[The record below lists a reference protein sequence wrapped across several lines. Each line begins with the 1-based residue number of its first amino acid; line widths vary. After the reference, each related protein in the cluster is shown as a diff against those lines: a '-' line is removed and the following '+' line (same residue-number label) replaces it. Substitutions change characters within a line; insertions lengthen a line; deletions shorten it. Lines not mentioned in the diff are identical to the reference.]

1 MSSSVAATP
10 FLVTKEYRRFAE
22 FCDACRRYRYI
33 GLCFGPPGVGKT
45 VSARRYARWDIVES
59 SNPWWM
65 PSSSAEA
72 PSPDLEEGMR
82 FDTILYTPRVS
93 NSPSQIER
101 EVEEARKHV
110 HMLSWYQDWYRCRK
124 ERGAGERGRTDG
136 EDTSPSPAVGE
147 PATLVLIDEAD
158 RLKTAGLEQARDLF
172 DRDGIGLVLIGMPGL
187 EKRLSRYA
195 QLYSRVGFV
204 HAFRPLGEAE
214 MRHLLKEKWRQ
225 MGLTL
230 TEGDFTDE
238 EATAAILRITGGNFR
253 LLHRLLSQVERILL
267 LNELRTVT
275 REVIEAAREGLVIGN
290 V

>member
-1 MSSSVAATP
+1 VP
-10 FLVTKEYRRFAE
+10 FLVTKEYRRFCE

-45 VSARRYARWDIVES
+45 VSARRYARWDVVEGS
-59 SNPWWM
+59 DPHWL

-72 PSPDLEEGMR
+72 PSPDLEEDMR

-93 NSPSQIER
+93 NSPFQIER
-101 EVEEARKHV
+101 EIEEWRKQV
-110 HMLSWYQDWYRCRK
+110 HTLSWYQERYRRRR
-124 ERGAGERGRTDG
+124 EPDAQEAGGSDGTDK
-136 EDTSPSPAVGE
+136 DTSPSLAAGE
-147 PATLVLIDEAD
+147 PTTLILIDEAD
-158 RLKTAGLEQARDLF
+158 RLKTAGLEQVRDLF
-172 DRDGIGLVLIGMPGL
+172 DRQGIGLVLIGMPGL

-214 MRHLLKEKWRQ
+214 MRHLLRERWRQ
-225 MGLTL
+225 MGLSL

-253 LLHRLLSQVERILL
+253 LVHRLLAQVERILL

-275 REVIEAAREGLVIGN
+275 QEVVEAAREGLVIGN